1 MMLKKQICSLKNATS
16 VRIDK
21 NKSVLIHQKYVR
33 IYESNF
39 LKKIILKIYY
49 LDIPANFKYSIMNI
63 WAFTLK
69 RVQKILSSKS

>member
-1 MMLKKQICSLKNATS
+1 MFCSLKNATS
-16 VRIDK
+16 VKIDK

-49 LDIPANFKYSIMNI
+49 LDVVPANFKYRVMNI